1 MRPPFLLTAGLPA
14 LALAACTPSTQH
26 LHTAPPPPRND
37 WALASDIPV
46 DPAFRFGKLANGMRY
61 AIRRNAT
68 PKGTAMVRMEI
79 EAGSLDEDDGELG
92 YAHFIEHMAFNGS
105 THVPEGE
112 MVKLLER
119 DGLAFGADTNAQ
131 TSFGETL
138 FMLDLPRAD
147 PALLNTVLM
156 LMRETA
162 SELTIDPAAVTR
174 ERGVVLSELRDRNSW
189 QLHNAVEQIKFT
201 HPAARYGQR
210 MPIGTTQS
218 LENASAE
225 TLKIFWKREYVP
237 KHATVVVVGDFDP
250 DLVETEIRRRF
261 GDWQGPAAE
270 PQPDAGPV
278 DPKDNHRT
286 DVYLDPALS
295 ERVTVSRNGE
305 WIYEPDS
312 VAQRRENLLREIG
325 TQIINRRLLRLTRQ
339 PDPPFRGAG
348 FGSSDVFRAARTS
361 QLLVDTVDRK
371 WQRGLIAAAQE
382 YRRAMRYGF
391 TAGEVAEQVAIIRN
405 NARNAAASA
414 QTRDNRALVSAVISF
429 LRDDVVPSTPESGL
443 ERLEAFIPQITPDA
457 VLAAV
462 KREAVP
468 LKDPLLRFSGRT
480 APEGG
485 AAAVRAAWDS
495 AMRPKVSAST
505 SATQS
510 GFGYTDFGP
519 PSAVVSD
526 TRESQLGIREV
537 RFANGVRLNLKHSDL
552 EKDRVLVQFSL
563 DGGDMLATRNNPL
576 AVEMADNL
584 SAGGLGKHSQ
594 DDLQS
599 ILAGRTV
606 GVALTSTPET
616 FVASAQTTPG
626 DLELQ
631 LQLYAAMITD
641 PGYRPEGESLYRLS
655 INNFFARY
663 KATPNDALHNSIG
676 GLLSD
681 NDPRF
686 TLQPV
691 DDYRKLTFAKLKSD
705 ITDRLARGAI
715 EIGLV
720 GDFDEEKAITL
731 VGKTLGALP
740 PREPDFRAY
749 PDQRQRPFTA
759 DHSSRLVR
767 HTGAKD
773 QAMLRLVWPTRDG
786 EDPVEAMKLQ
796 LMEKLVQ
803 IALTDTLREALG
815 KAYSPGAFSEISRV
829 WRGYGTFSI
838 NASVDV
844 GDVAA
849 SRAAI
854 LKALADL
861 RAHPVSAD
869 MLRRASEPMLEA
881 FDNALKTNRNLLS
894 LVDRAQTEPDRIER
908 QLKARER
915 LSALTPVDILAEA
928 QRYLTPEAMVEVLV
942 LPEGVDPPPA
952 P

>member
-1 MRPPFLLTAGLPA
+1 MRNPYLFAVLPA
-14 LALAACTPSTQH
+14 LALAACAPASHH
-26 LHTAPPPPRND
+26 LHTPPPPRID
-37 WALASDIPV
+37 WALGSDVPV

-61 AIRRNAT
+61 AIRRNST

-79 EAGSLDEDDGELG
+79 KAGSLDEQDSELG
-92 YAHFIEHMAFNGS
+92 YAHFVEHMAFNGS
-105 THVPEGE
+105 TQVPEGE
-112 MVKLLER
+112 MVRLLER
-119 DGLAFGADTNAQ
+119 NGLAFGADTNAQ

-138 FMLDLPRAD
+138 YLLDLPRAD
-147 PALLNTVLM
+147 PALLGTALM

-162 SELTIDPAAVTR
+162 SELNFDPAAVAR

-189 QLHNAVEQIKFT
+189 QLHNAVDQIRFN

-210 MPIGTTQS
+210 MPIGTVQS
-218 LENASAE
+218 LETASAGS
-225 TLKIFWKREYVP
+225 LKAFWQREYVP
-237 KHATVVVVGDFDP
+237 RHATVIVVGDFDP
-250 DLVETEIRRRF
+250 DAVEAAIRARF
-261 GDWQGPAAE
+261 ADWQGAAPE

-278 DPKDNHRT
+278 RPKDKGRT
-286 DVYLDPALS
+286 DIYIDPALA
-295 ERVTVSRNGE
+295 ERVTASRNGP
-305 WIYEPDS
+305 WRYEPDS
-312 VAQRRENLLREIG
+312 LAQRRENLLREIG

-348 FGSSDVFRAARTS
+348 FGSSDVFRTARTS
-361 QLLVDTVDRK
+361 QLVVDTVDRK
-371 WQRGLIAAAQE
+371 WRRGLIAAAQE
-382 YRRAMRYGF
+382 YRRAMRFGF
-391 TAGEVAEQVAIIRN
+391 SPAEVAEQVAIIRN
-405 NARNAAASA
+405 NTRNAAASA

-429 LRDDVVPSTPESGL
+429 LRDDLVPSTPESGL
-443 ERLEAFIPQITPDA
+443 ERLEEFIPQITPA
-457 VLAAV
+457 TVLAAT

-468 LKDPLLRFSGRT
+468 LVDPLLRFSGRT
-480 APEGG
+480 EPEGG
-485 AAAVRAAWDS
+485 ATALRSAWDG
-495 AMRPKVSAST
+495 AMRPKPTVA
-505 SATQS
+505 ATQVQT

-519 PSAVVSD
+519 PGTVVSD
-526 TRESQLGIREV
+526 LREPQLGIREV
-537 RFANGVRLNLKHSDL
+537 RFANGVRLNLLRSDL

-563 DGGDMLATRNNPL
+563 DGGDMLATRDNPL
-576 AVEMADNL
+576 ATEMTENL

-594 DDLQS
+594 DELQS

-606 GVALTSTPET
+606 GVALSSTPET
-616 FVASAQTTPG
+616 FVAAAQTTPG

-631 LQLYAAMITD
+631 LQLYTALITD
-641 PGYRPEGESLYRLS
+641 PAYRPEGEALYRLS

-663 KATPNDALHNSIG
+663 KATPADALRNTIG

-705 ITDRLARGAI
+705 ITDRLAHGAI

-720 GDFDEEKAITL
+720 GDFNEDHAIAL

-740 PREPDFRAY
+740 VREPDFRAY
-749 PDQRQRPFTA
+749 PDQRRRPFTA
-759 DHSSRLVR
+759 DHTPRVVR
-767 HTGAKD
+767 HSGAKD
-773 QAMLRLVWPTRDG
+773 QAVLRLVWPTRDG
-786 EDPVEAMKLQ
+786 EDPAETMQLQ
-796 LMEKLVQ
+796 LLEKIVQ

-844 GDVAA
+844 ADVPA

-854 LKALADL
+854 LKAIADL
-861 RAHPVSAD
+861 RASPVSAD
-869 MLRRASEPMLEA
+869 ILRRASEPMLEA

-915 LSALTPVDILAEA
+915 LSAVTPAQVQSAA
-928 QRYLTPEAMVEVLV
+928 QRYLRPEAMVEVLV
-942 LPEGVDPPPA
+942 LPEGVDPPRL
-952 P
+952 